1 MGENLSTKL
10 CISQVTWVKATILI
24 LGYVVVFGLGFA
36 VGLHYAQ
43 NLYLPDMQSKRTQTF
58 PGKLE
63 TVDGSLTYFYNLK
76 ETSRERTT
84 RKEMNPPSTPKDA
97 MSETKREVKQ
107 KDSKITNLEP
117 SPSSGGYTIQVF
129 SFKSRDI
136 SERMVA
142 QLKDKGYP
150 AYQSTTYLGSNGIYY
165 RVRIGHFKNRSDAAQ
180 ILENVLTRENKD
192 AFITRD

>member
-1 MGENLSTKL
+1 
-10 CISQVTWVKATILI
+10 
-24 LGYVVVFGLGFA
+24 
-36 VGLHYAQ
+36 
-43 NLYLPDMQSKRTQTF
+43 
-58 PGKLE
+58 
-63 TVDGSLTYFYNLK
+63 
-76 ETSRERTT
+76 
-84 RKEMNPPSTPKDA
+84 MNPPSTPKEA
-97 MSETKREVKQ
+97 MPETKRGANQ
-107 KDSKITNLEP
+107 KDSQITNLEP

-150 AYQSTTYLGSNGIYY
+150 AYQSTTDLGSNGIYY

-180 ILENVLTRENKD
+180 ELEKVLTRENKD